1 MKLCGGLRP
10 GEGDP
15 VETGEPRSL
24 RREQIILGV
33 VAGVALLVVGRSWM
47 RPPAGEVSL
56 LPASP
61 TPAELLVHVA
71 GEVVLPGVYRLPPGA
86 RWSDALRAAR
96 GPTFLADLNAVNLA
110 QPLRDGERVLI
121 PRVPEPALPEGAEGA
136 EAAGGAVAAAPPRG
150 PLDPNTASAAELEA
164 LPGIGPVLAR
174 RIVEHRRA
182 HGRFERL
189 EDLLEVQ
196 GIGPRMLERLRP
208 LLRLR

>member
-1 MKLCGGLRP
+1 M
-10 GEGDP
+10 
-15 VETGEPRSL
+15 ETGEPRSL
-24 RREQIILGV
+24 RREQIVLGV

-47 RPPAGEVSL
+47 RRPAGEVSL
-56 LPASP
+56 LPAPP

-110 QPLRDGERVLI
+110 QPLRDGERVHI
-121 PRVPEPALPEGAEGA
+121 PRVPEPSLPEGAEGV
-136 EAAGGAVAAAPPRG
+136 EEGGRAVAAAPPRG

-174 RIVEHRRA
+174 RIVEYRRA

>member
-1 MKLCGGLRP
+1 M
-10 GEGDP
+10 
-15 VETGEPRSL
+15 ETGEPRPL
-24 RREQIILGV
+24 RREQIALAL
-33 VAGVALLVVGRSWM
+33 VAGVTLLVVGRLWM
-47 RPPAGEVSL
+47 RRPAGEVSL
-56 LPASP
+56 LPPSP
-61 TPAELLVHVA
+61 TPAALLVHVV
-71 GEVVLPGVYRLPPGA
+71 GEVVVPGIYRLPPGA
-86 RWSDALRAAR
+86 RWSDALQAAR
-96 GPTFLADLNAVNLA
+96 GPTFLADLKAVNLA

-121 PRVPEPALPEGAEGA
+121 PRVPEPVLPEGAEGVD
-136 EAAGGAVAAAPPRG
+136 AGATAGAAAPPPG

-189 EDLLEVQ
+189 EDLLEVE

>member
-1 MKLCGGLRP
+1 
-10 GEGDP
+10 
-15 VETGEPRSL
+15 VENDEPRTL
-24 RREQIILGV
+24 RREQVALAV
-33 VAGVALLVVGRSWM
+33 VAGVVLLVVGRSWIR
-47 RPPAGEVSL
+47 RPPGEVSL
-56 LPASP
+56 LPASS
-61 TPAELLVHVA
+61 TPAALLVHVV

-96 GPTFLADLNAVNLA
+96 GPTFLADLSAVNLA

-121 PRVPEPALPEGAEGA
+121 PRVPEPVLPEGAEAEGSGA
-136 EAAGGAVAAAPPRG
+136 KAGAAAPPRG

-189 EDLLEVQ
+189 EDLLEVE
-196 GIGPRMLERLRP
+196 GIGPKVLERLRP
-208 LLRLR
+208 LVRVR

>member
-1 MKLCGGLRP
+1 M
-10 GEGDP
+10 
-15 VETGEPRSL
+15 ETGGPRSM
-24 RREQIILGV
+24 RREQIALAL

-47 RPPAGEVSL
+47 RRPAGEVSL

-61 TPAELLVHVA
+61 TPAALLVHVA
-71 GEVVLPGVYRLPPGA
+71 GEVVLPGVYRLPPGT
-86 RWSDALRAAR
+86 RWADALRAAR
-96 GPTFLADLNAVNLA
+96 GPTFLADLSAVNLA

-121 PRVPEPALPEGAEGA
+121 PRVPEPVLAEEAKGADAGA
-136 EAAGGAVAAAPPRG
+136 RAGTAVPPRG

-164 LPGIGPVLAR
+164 LPGIGPVLAQ

-189 EDLLEVQ
+189 EDLLEVE
-196 GIGPRMLERLRP
+196 GIGPRILERLRP